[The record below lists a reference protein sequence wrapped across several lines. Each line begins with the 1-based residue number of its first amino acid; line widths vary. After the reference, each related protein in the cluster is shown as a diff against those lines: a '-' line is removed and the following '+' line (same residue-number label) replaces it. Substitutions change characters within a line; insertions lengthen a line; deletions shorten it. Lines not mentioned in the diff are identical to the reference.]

1 MQIRE
6 WMKRARVGRAHGW
19 CCQGGWS
26 QRGLS
31 AFIRCRSIDKQRMQQ
46 CTPVT
51 FMVPRTPSLSSIPP
65 STRFL
70 SHPRTRQ
77 TNWKRKCAPPAG
89 WPLRRPCGQHEEA
102 FPKKNLCLLFW
113 ASQSANWTR
122 RKYVKNEDA
131 GGKDS
136 RPMDDDDDSNETR
149 RFPTAFFPRKQRHT
163 HSRARKG
170 PLFQEQISTWKC
182 VRQFWK
188 SRPTITPSTSYTET
202 LMYYFLFLN
211 IWTYYCKFKWEHFL
225 FKVFKILINIVKT
238 LNTYFL

>member
-1 MQIRE
+1 MGNAN
-6 WMKRARVGRAHGW
+6 KRVNEKGARGCRGWVAHGW

-102 FPKKNLCLLFW
+102 NWQIKFHSNWKPFLPLGIRNSKCTNTNTRILAQIELRGYVWGLWWQADGANIYNC
-113 ASQSANWTR
+113 SQ
-122 RKYVKNEDA
+122 
-131 GGKDS
+131 
-136 RPMDDDDDSNETR
+136 
-149 RFPTAFFPRKQRHT
+149 
-163 HSRARKG
+163 
-170 PLFQEQISTWKC
+170 
-182 VRQFWK
+182 
-188 SRPTITPSTSYTET
+188 
-202 LMYYFLFLN
+202 
-211 IWTYYCKFKWEHFL
+211 
-225 FKVFKILINIVKT
+225 
-238 LNTYFL
+238 